1 MSAISGDFSVPEH
14 EEFEVRKEEKTFT
27 NEFTVLK
34 GNWPVSTIS
43 TNRYSYSF
51 FRFFDWRMHFTV
63 YDAKTGN
70 EVAHAIKNYGFSPRG
85 IWNGSLLGLF
95 RPHTLADFDFYDPEG
110 NYIGCIDGRV
120 LDWSEAR
127 FDFQDENGK
136 VLAYA
141 RQEKTQLL
149 IKDAQTNAP
158 VGFLKRQFDV
168 GTEDTWKMELTSQVD
183 RRIALVFA
191 AFVVSNQSYF
201 LKDI

>member
-51 FRFFDWRMHFTV
+51 FLFFYWRMHFTV

-70 EVAHAIKNYGFSPRG
+70 EVAHAIKNYEFSPRG

-127 FDFQDENGK
+127 FDFQDKEGTIK
-136 VLAYA
+136 AYA
-141 RQEKTQLL
+141 REEKTQ
-149 IKDAQTNAP
+149 IYIRDYQTNGV
-158 VGFLKRQFDV
+158 VGYMKRHFDT
-168 GTEDTWKMELTSQVD
+168 GTEDPWKVKFTDAVD
-183 RRIALVFA
+183 KRVVLIFA
-191 AFVVSNQSYF
+191 AYVVQNQSHF